1 MRKIVLATMFVA
13 VLALPAA
20 AQQSVDESRSVSPD
34 ATVTIE
40 CISGSIAVTGWDRN
54 EVRVTGTLGRGIE
67 RLDVTGSGGRLDI
80 RVVYPHNCEDCGGA
94 DLEIQ
99 VPAGSRPE
107 VETVSANIDATGL
120 RGDVRLESVSGNV
133 VIDTAGS
140 VRAKTVSGEVKVKS
154 GGPDVDASS
163 VSGDLEITAA
173 TLKDAEFE
181 TVSGD
186 IRIDAS
192 SAPQGR
198 LEAKAVSGDIELRIP
213 AGAGA
218 DFDVSTFSGD
228 IRNELGP
235 EPRRKS
241 EHGPGMELRFQSG
254 DGSARLYLK
263 SFSGD
268 VRILRK

>member
-1 MRKIVLATMFVA
+1 MRKIVLATMFA
-13 VLALPAA
+13 AALALPAG
-20 AQQSVDESRSVSPD
+20 AQQSVDETRAVSPD
-34 ATVTIE
+34 ATVTVE
-40 CISGSIAVTGWDRN
+40 FISGSIVVTGWDRN
-54 EVRVTGTLGRGIE
+54 EVHVTGTLGRGVE
-67 RLDVTGSGGRLDI
+67 RLDVSGSGGRLDI
-80 RVVYPHNCEDCGGA
+80 RVVYPSHCEDCGGT

-107 VETVSANIDATGL
+107 VETVSANIDVTGL

-133 VIDTAGS
+133 TVDTAGS

-163 VSGDLEITAA
+163 VSGDLEIAAA
-173 TLKDAEFE
+173 TLKDAQFE

-186 IRIDAS
+186 IRIDAGT
-192 SAPQGR
+192 APQGR
-198 LEAKAVSGDIELRIP
+198 LDAKAVSGTIELRIP

-235 EPRRKS
+235 EARRKS

-254 DGSARLYLK
+254 DGSARMYLK

-268 VRILRK
+268 VRIIKK